1 MLPTSLR
8 AIPNTVGPVI
18 IGPSNDFNLGE
29 RKDELAA
36 VGEELLLARDNA
48 VLEMPGEHQEVIG
61 LHRARLRL
69 GNDRNVRPRRERAE
83 LVFIDLG
90 DGFDEIRADAAELQ
104 DDIAFGRGT
113 VAKNALAVVL
123 EGAKEPREVLPMPK
137 NALLEVAEGR
147 RRSKAHALL
156 LLQEPVDHSGVA
168 RARTPS
174 VHRSDGETAAI
185 HRVHFDVE
193 NVQSGR
199 RQYLLQSAE
208 GVIF

>member
-61 LHRARLRL
+61 LHRACLWL

-83 LVFIDLG
+83 LVFVDLG
-90 DGFDEIRADAAELQ
+90 DGFDEVRADAAKLQ
-104 DDIAFGRGT
+104 DHIAFGRG
-113 VAKNALAVVL
+113 AIAENAFAVVF
-123 EGAKEPREVLPMPK
+123 EGAKQPREVLPMAK
-137 NALLEVAEGR
+137 NTLLKVAERR
-147 RRSKAHALL
+147 RRS
-156 LLQEPVDHSGVA
+156 EPH
-168 RARTPS
+168 
-174 VHRSDGETAAI
+174 
-185 HRVHFDVE
+185 
-193 NVQSGR
+193 
-199 RQYLLQSAE
+199 
-208 GVIF
+208 